1 VNTDRDGSCRHSENS
16 PVPSVVV
23 AQILGIDPL
32 TLREWQYLGYGPR
45 FVRDGTGSG
54 EHCYYRVGDIK
65 EWLSRRSFHSCSV
78 PSKGGT

>member
-1 VNTDRDGSCRHSENS
+1 MNTDRDGSRQHSENT

-32 TLREWQYLGYGPR
+32 TLREWQRRGYGPR
-45 FVRDGTGSG
+45 FLRDGASSG

-65 EWLSRRSFHSCSV
+65 EWLARRAFHSCST
-78 PSKGGT
+78 PSGGT